1 MNELELTIITNARTA
16 LENVKNF
23 YQRDVGAD
31 RDDYFKNLYAL
42 HALTKLAAEASGMS
56 SDCVKALH
64 EMEMEHGAAF
74 GAAVVENPTAMAA
87 IQSVI
92 V

>member
-42 HALTKLAAEASGMS
+42 HALTKLAAEDSGLS
-56 SDCVKALH
+56 ADGVKALKA
-64 EMEMEHGAAF
+64 MELEHAAAF
-74 GAAVVENPTAMAA
+74 GAAVVENPTAM
-87 IQSVI
+87 QVLG
-92 V
+92 

>member
-1 MNELELTIITNARTA
+1 MNELELTIISNARTA

-42 HALTKLAAEASGMS
+42 HALTKLAAEDSGMS
-56 SDCVKALH
+56 ADGVKALKK
-64 EMEMEHGAAF
+64 MELEHAAAF
-74 GAAVVENPTAMAA
+74 GAAVVENPTAM
-87 IQSVI
+87 QVLGQ
-92 V
+92 